1 MDRHV
6 GLKKEKKKKMQ
17 KELYVTELYELY
29 AVGHISVPLDSYLRT
44 DDLRKDCVGGNSI
57 TRPLSSARTKR

>member
-1 MDRHV
+1 MDRLV
-6 GLKKEKKKKMQ
+6 GLKKEKKKMQ
-17 KELYVTELYELY
+17 NELYVTELYELY

-57 TRPLSSARTKR
+57 TTTTT

>member
-6 GLKKEKKKKMQ
+6 GLRKEKKKMQ

-29 AVGHISVPLDSYLRT
+29 AVGHISVPLDSYLRIC
-44 DDLRKDCVGGNSI
+44 KDCVGGNSI

>member
-1 MDRHV
+1 
-6 GLKKEKKKKMQ
+6 MQ

-44 DDLRKDCVGGNSI
+44 DDLRKDCVGDNSQDLY
-57 TRPLSSARTKR
+57 RVREQRGDVGRNVVA